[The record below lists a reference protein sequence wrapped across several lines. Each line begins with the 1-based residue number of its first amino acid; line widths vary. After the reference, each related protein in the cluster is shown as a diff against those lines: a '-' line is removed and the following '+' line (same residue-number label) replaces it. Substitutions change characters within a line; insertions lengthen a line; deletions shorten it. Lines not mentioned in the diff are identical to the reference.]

1 MNLKEN
7 FIAHKEIE
15 KWWFVKEV
23 IFNIN
28 IIHKNL

>member
-15 KWWFVKEV
+15 KWFVREI